1 MKLFTA
7 SSCQKNRLIF
17 YGKVNEQHR
26 ENVWKK
32 KFICKAQF
40 LEKNHQN
47 ESRFPPG
54 NKFYSFQ
61 MNWCHVYLWKKIS
74 KIPMWEHPFLIFF
87 FKVRLKYRYKFLL
100 YFYLRNWIS
109 RKKWF
114 WSSCKDL
121 LLFCMINLNWID
133 VLLNSL
139 NAKVTII

>member
-1 MKLFTA
+1 MAKSTNNIEKMSGKRLLSIKLSF
-7 SSCQKNRLIF
+7 
-17 YGKVNEQHR
+17 
-26 ENVWKK
+26 WKK
-32 KFICKAQF
+32 NDKK
-40 LEKNHQN
+40 
-47 ESRFPPG
+47 ESRFRPG

-61 MNWCHVYLWKKIS
+61 MNWFHVYLWKKIS

-87 FKVRLKYRYKFLL
+87 SKYIWNTVIKTLL

-109 RKKWF
+109 RKIWF

-121 LLFCMINLNWID
+121 LLFWMINLNWID